1 MKGRNGMYAAEPRRD
16 SKAPRHHT
24 AGSKKQNE
32 NQLNETEKMAQNKEN
47 HHKLRYNK
55 SNKRFD
61 GNQQSRVHWNSDNS
75 HNKENQK
82 SDGDGSNNST
92 NRNSNFSGDDANF
105 KVNNLGYN
113 NNNNNSNS
121 SRYNSNK
128 NQYKINRLNGNYKDH
143 RQNHIQAPVAPV
155 VISDSS
161 NSDFTFDVTA
171 DDVML
176 SKKTFMESY
185 SQFLSIRKEPSIDA
199 YLHYNYLLT
208 GHIFRQHSMQ
218 VLATL
223 QSEMNPNN
231 NVDKPP
237 SGHGSV
243 QSASSSSA
251 SSSS

>member
-1 MKGRNGMYAAEPRRD
+1 MHAAEPRRD
-16 SKAPRHHT
+16 NKAPRHNT
-24 AGSKKQNE
+24 VGNKKQNE
-32 NQLNETEKMAQNKEN
+32 NQLNETEKMAHNKEN
-47 HHKLRYNK
+47 HHKLKYNK

-82 SDGDGSNNST
+82 SDGDSSSSNNKT
-92 NRNSNFSGDDANF
+92 NRNSNFNGDDANI

-121 SRYNSNK
+121 NSSRYNNNK
-128 NQYKINRLNGNYKDH
+128 NHFKINRLNGNYKDH
-143 RQNHIQAPVAPV
+143 RQNHIQAPV
-155 VISDSS
+155 VISDAS

-243 QSASSSSA
+243 QNASSSS
-251 SSSS
+251 